1 MRLTASQDPVASVE
15 VYIVDLRQDKP
26 YLGSLRDG
34 ETVNESGYFVR
45 KGNRTVYPR
54 SNRSLVVCLRT
65 KDGVEGW
72 GETYGL
78 VAPKATAEIINDL
91 LAGFVI
97 GRDSSERE
105 TLHDELYDLMRVRG
119 YTGGFYLDALAAID
133 IALWDIAGK
142 LASLSVASLLS
153 ECPRA
158 SIPAYVSGLP
168 EDTLLERCA
177 LAKSWQEH
185 GFDSFKFALPVA
197 DDGAA
202 VELKALR
209 MHLGDHAQIAC
220 DLHWALSQIE
230 AVKLAQAMAPDH
242 PWFLEAPVATEDI
255 DALREV
261 AQHSGQAIA
270 VGEEWRTL
278 YDARARIDCQACH
291 IVQPEMGHTGVT
303 QFMRI
308 GRYAEAH
315 DLQVIP
321 HATIGSGIF
330 LAASL
335 QASAALQKVEAHEF
349 QHSIFEPFRH
359 FTGDLLQCENGT
371 YSVPGSP
378 GLGVEPSVAM
388 RSHMTLISA

>member
-1 MRLTASQDPVASVE
+1 MTLAPTPDVVAAIE
-15 VYIVDLRQDKP
+15 VYIVNLRQDQP

-45 KGNRTVYPR
+45 HGNRTVYPCA
-54 SNRSLVVCLRT
+54 NRSLVVRVVT

-97 GRDSSERE
+97 GRDPMDRE

-119 YTGGFYLDALAAID
+119 YTGGFYLDALAGID

-142 LASLSVASLLS
+142 QTGQSVAKLLGRRYH
-153 ECPRA
+153 E

-168 EDTLLERCA
+168 EDTLSARCD
-177 LAKSWQEH
+177 LAVSWQQR

-197 DDGAA
+197 DEGP
-202 VELKALR
+202 VRELEALR
-209 MHLGDHAQIAC
+209 ERLGDDARIAS
-220 DLHWALSQIE
+220 DLHWAYSKTE
-230 AVKLAQAMAPDH
+230 AVDLARQLAPYR
-242 PWFLEAPVATEDI
+242 PWFLEAPLPTEDI
-255 DALREV
+255 EGLSWV
-261 AQHSGQAIA
+261 AENSGETIA
-270 VGEEWRTL
+270 VGEEWRTIH
-278 YDARARIDCQACH
+278 DARLRINRQAVH
-291 IVQPEMGHTGVT
+291 IVQPEMGHTGIT

-308 GRYAEAH
+308 GRYAESH
-315 DLQVIP
+315 DLQIIP

-335 QASAALQKVEAHEF
+335 QASAALRNVTSHEF

-359 FTGDLLQCENGT
+359 FTSNVLSCENGA
-371 YSVPGSP
+371 YALPQNPGI
-378 GLGVEPSVAM
+378 GVEPSDPMRAAM
-388 RSHMTLISA
+388 KRIA